1 MSYFKESFG
10 HTITIKPEIMKP
22 TTVPPTKPMKKLA
35 MGVSLLKGETINA
48 LIA

>member
-10 HTITIKPEIMKP
+10 HTITIKP